1 MKNRKLKKFYNRVY
15 RKGENKHY
23 TPLIFSGDKIPP
35 ARAEVLKEISWEKK
49 RVLDAGCGTGE
60 LAYDIA
66 RRGAKQ
72 VLGVDYSRE
81 AIAIARKNY
90 RHEALSYECKNIR
103 DVHGC
108 FDVIVSLGTLEH
120 LDNPE
125 EALRFLKNL
134 LTPDGDL
141 IITCP
146 NWLNPRGFILMTL
159 RYLFGARITL
169 ADLNYFT
176 PLDFEHFA
184 KKLSMKLQWKT
195 VDYDWGQGGKMVQD
209 FARRIPRVL
218 KDSNLPRSN
227 KKIGEFLYWL
237 KTHVADTL
245 PIIKSSGAVA
255 LYRLRKNN
263 VFRKI

>member
-1 MKNRKLKKFYNRVY
+1 MKNRKLKKFYNQVY
-15 RKGENKHY
+15 RKGEKKHY
-23 TPLIFSGDKIPP
+23 TPLLFSGDKIPP
-35 ARAEVLKEISWEKK
+35 ARAEVLKELSWKK
-49 RVLDAGCGTGE
+49 KSVLDAGCGTGE

-66 RRGAKQ
+66 RRGAEK
-72 VLGVDYSRE
+72 VLGVDYSLE
-81 AIAIARKNY
+81 AITIAKKNY
-90 RHEALSYECKNIR
+90 RHEALFYECKDIR
-103 DVHGC
+103 DVHGR

-125 EALRFLKNL
+125 EALRFLKKL

-176 PLDFEHFA
+176 PLDFENFA
-184 KKLSMKLQWKT
+184 KKLRMKLQWRT
-195 VDYDWGQGGKMVQD
+195 IDSDWGQGEKMVQD

-218 KDSNLPRSN
+218 AYSNLPQS
-227 KKIGEFLYWL
+227 KKRIGEFLYWL
-237 KTHVADTL
+237 KNHVADTL
-245 PIIKSSGAVA
+245 PITKSSGAVA
-255 LYRLRKNN
+255 LYHLRN
-263 VFRKI
+263 